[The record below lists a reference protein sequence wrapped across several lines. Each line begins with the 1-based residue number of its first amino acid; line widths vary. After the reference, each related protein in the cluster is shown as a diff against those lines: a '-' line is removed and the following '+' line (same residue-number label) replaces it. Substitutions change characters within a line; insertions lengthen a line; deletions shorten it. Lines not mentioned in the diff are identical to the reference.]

1 MSGLYEAALP
11 YFARHE
17 TFHPRYGWFG
27 KGVTAAN
34 RNPAVFSS
42 DEATVDLG
50 VGKNM
55 VLAIRFWCRAA
66 KLFVDV
72 PKPETSRTS
81 HATVTERG
89 RVLFDRERGLDPY
102 LELPGS
108 LWLLHWWM
116 LSPRCLLPAWWIA
129 FNQFT
134 ALEFSDD
141 ELISSI
147 CGIVEEVE
155 NWSNPARSS
164 IVKDVDCLIRMY
176 SSRRAAP
183 SGLEDSLD
191 CPFRDLGLMAPVW
204 NENRKFRFLLGPK
217 ATLPPAVL
225 AYACIEFI
233 GRHQDGARTATI
245 GRLTSAP
252 GSPGRAFKLTED
264 ALTTSLA
271 QYEATATGIQLVS
284 SAGATQVALRG
295 GPDELA
301 LAALTS
307 YYGEFRTQVVHP
319 LPTDV
324 RPAHSDGSHLSD
336 RDGANGLVGVYS

>member
-1 MSGLYEAALP
+1 MSGLYVAAFP

-27 KGVTAAN
+27 KGVAAAN

-66 KLFVDV
+66 KLLVDV
-72 PKPETSRTS
+72 PNPDQPRTS
-81 HATVTERG
+81 HASVTVLG
-89 RVLFDRERGLDPY
+89 RTLFDSEVGLDPY

-108 LWLLHWWM
+108 LWLLHWRM

-141 ELISSI
+141 ELTSSV
-147 CGIVEEVE
+147 CGIVDEVE
-155 NWSNPARSS
+155 GWTNPARSS
-164 IVKDVDCLIRMY
+164 IGKDVDCLIRMY
-176 SSRRAAP
+176 SPRRAAP
-183 SGLEDSLD
+183 SALEDSWD

-204 NENRKFRFLLGPK
+204 NENKKFRFLLGPK

-233 GRHQDGARTATI
+233 GRQQDGARTATLS
-245 GRLTSAP
+245 RLTSVP

-264 ALTTSLA
+264 ALTASLA
-271 QYEATATGIQLVS
+271 QYEAIATGIQLVS
-284 SAGATQVALRG
+284 SAGVTQLALRG
-295 GPDELA
+295 SPDELA
-301 LAALTS
+301 SAALTS
-307 YYGEFRTQVVHP
+307 YYSEYRTQIQHP
-319 LPTDV
+319 LLTDV
-324 RPAHSDGSHLSD
+324 RPAQSEGSHLSD